1 MQMLYNSENY
11 AVVHFEVDVSEPSG
25 FPMRPDVAEGIS
37 LTRAG
42 YEIVDKHARRE
53 IFIEGALAEHFKEGV
68 QALIEASPN
77 DDDVD
82 EYLAGYTVLA
92 QQPVVLH

>member
-11 AVVHFEVDVSEPSG
+11 AVVHFEVDVAAPTG
-25 FPMRPDVAEGIS
+25 FPMLPDMPEGIA
-37 LTRAG
+37 LTRGG

-68 QALIEASPN
+68 QALISASPN
-77 DDDVD
+77 DEDVD
-82 EYLAGYTVLA
+82 DYLAGYTVLA